1 MQKEFHHPSIPTK
14 ISEKIIYDTYCDNYD
29 SIHYLFVEFQFS
41 WLQQAYKALKDIDKY
56 YILIYLYKENFTEL
70 NEIFKVKSYEEFY
83 FNPRFELDK
92 INIIQIAKKLRLS
105 KETAR
110 RKILELEEDGI
121 LIKNKKSIAVTLKA
135 GLLQKPVNTINSFSK
150 ILQYV
155 SKLLYDNK
163 TVKKYY
169 EKDFFIKKIKE
180 RFTQILAIFLEY
192 QIEYLLTRKT
202 LVNND
207 IEMWFIYGSVL
218 YNQIMYL
225 KKSEVHKTNYLA
237 ELVCSNSFRSD
248 DHNKSAVGLLHDE
261 MRKLGS
267 LVMECGDLNRVP
279 AGSSMSVDRVNFSK
293 SIEGKIKNNP
303 LIKIVREEVKYIPE
317 NWKKT
322 ISENVT
328 ALQSGPNKVHLSMK
342 QYRVNTMNQNYNI
355 FDTLWIF
362 ILENGRWGVKFR
374 SSYLS
379 ASSEVINSVSSD

>member
-1 MQKEFHHPSIPTK
+1 MQKEFRHSSIPTK

-41 WLQQAYKALKDIDKY
+41 WLQQAYRALKDIDKY

-105 KETAR
+105 KETTR

-225 KKSEVHKTNYLA
+225 KKSEIKNHYQKQWIEEVLNVGDKKGINAMTI
-237 ELVCSNSFRSD
+237 SD
-248 DHNKSAVGLLHDE
+248 LTGIPRPTVI
-261 MRKLGS
+261 RKLKILLKQKDIYKDPNNLYYISKGK
-267 LVMECGDLNRVP
+267 LLTELNKQRLI
-279 AGSSMSVDRVNFSK
+279 N
-293 SIEGKIKNNP
+293 IKN
-303 LIKIVREEVKYIPE
+303 
-317 NWKKT
+317 
-322 ISENVT
+322 
-328 ALQSGPNKVHLSMK
+328 
-342 QYRVNTMNQNYNI
+342 
-355 FDTLWIF
+355 
-362 ILENGRWGVKFR
+362 
-374 SSYLS
+374 LS
-379 ASSEVINSVSSD
+379 AIISRINNIVFFS

>member
-1 MQKEFHHPSIPTK
+1 MQKEFRHSSIPTK

-225 KKSEVHKTNYLA
+225 KKSEVKNHYQKQWIEEVLNVGDKKGINAMTI
-237 ELVCSNSFRSD
+237 SD
-248 DHNKSAVGLLHDE
+248 LTGIPRPTVI
-261 MRKLGS
+261 RKLKVLLKQKDIFKDPNNLYYISKGK
-267 LVMECGDLNRVP
+267 LLTELNKQRLI
-279 AGSSMSVDRVNFSK
+279 N
-293 SIEGKIKNNP
+293 IKNLSSIISRINN
-303 LIKIVREEVKYIPE
+303 IVFF
-317 NWKKT
+317 
-322 ISENVT
+322 S
-328 ALQSGPNKVHLSMK
+328 
-342 QYRVNTMNQNYNI
+342 
-355 FDTLWIF
+355 
-362 ILENGRWGVKFR
+362 
-374 SSYLS
+374 
-379 ASSEVINSVSSD
+379 

>member
-1 MQKEFHHPSIPTK
+1 MQNYILSPTK
-14 ISEKIIYDTYCDNYD
+14 IPEKKVYDIYCDNYD
-29 SIHYLFVEFQFS
+29 SIHHLFVEFQLS
-41 WLQQAYKALKDIDKY
+41 WLQQAYHALKDLDKY
-56 YILIYLYKENFTEL
+56 NILVFLYKENFSFL
-70 NEIFKVKSYEEFY
+70 NEIFRVKSLKEFY
-83 FNPRFELDK
+83 FNPRFDLDK
-92 INIIQIAKKLRLS
+92 INIIQISKKLRLS
-105 KETAR
+105 KETTR

-225 KKSEVHKTNYLA
+225 KKSEVKNHYQKQWIEEVLNVGDKKGINAMTI
-237 ELVCSNSFRSD
+237 SD
-248 DHNKSAVGLLHDE
+248 LTGIPRPTVI
-261 MRKLGS
+261 RKLKILLKQKDIFKDSNNLYYISKGK
-267 LVMECGDLNRVP
+267 LLTELNKQRLI
-279 AGSSMSVDRVNFSK
+279 N
-293 SIEGKIKNNP
+293 IKNLSSIISRINN
-303 LIKIVREEVKYIPE
+303 IVFF
-317 NWKKT
+317 
-322 ISENVT
+322 S
-328 ALQSGPNKVHLSMK
+328 
-342 QYRVNTMNQNYNI
+342 
-355 FDTLWIF
+355 
-362 ILENGRWGVKFR
+362 
-374 SSYLS
+374 
-379 ASSEVINSVSSD
+379 

>member
-1 MQKEFHHPSIPTK
+1 MQKEFRHSSIPTK

-155 SKLLYDNK
+155 SWLLYK
-163 TVKKYY
+163 EKKVGKYY
-169 EKDFFIKKIKE
+169 EKDFFVKKIKE

-225 KKSEVHKTNYLA
+225 KKSEVKNHYQKQWIEEVLNVGDKKGINAMTI
-237 ELVCSNSFRSD
+237 SD
-248 DHNKSAVGLLHDE
+248 LTGIPRPTVI
-261 MRKLGS
+261 RKLKILLKQKDIFKDSNNLYYISKGK
-267 LVMECGDLNRVP
+267 LLTELNKQRLI
-279 AGSSMSVDRVNFSK
+279 N
-293 SIEGKIKNNP
+293 IKN
-303 LIKIVREEVKYIPE
+303 
-317 NWKKT
+317 
-322 ISENVT
+322 
-328 ALQSGPNKVHLSMK
+328 
-342 QYRVNTMNQNYNI
+342 
-355 FDTLWIF
+355 
-362 ILENGRWGVKFR
+362 
-374 SSYLS
+374 LS
-379 ASSEVINSVSSD
+379 AIISRINNIVFFS

>member
-1 MQKEFHHPSIPTK
+1 MQKEFQHPSIPTK

-225 KKSEVHKTNYLA
+225 KKSEVKNHYQKQWIEEVLNVGDKKGINAMTI
-237 ELVCSNSFRSD
+237 SD
-248 DHNKSAVGLLHDE
+248 LTGIPRPTVI
-261 MRKLGS
+261 RKLKVLLKQKDIFKDPNNLYYISKGK
-267 LVMECGDLNRVP
+267 LLTELNKQRLI
-279 AGSSMSVDRVNFSK
+279 N
-293 SIEGKIKNNP
+293 IKNLSSIISRINN
-303 LIKIVREEVKYIPE
+303 IVFF
-317 NWKKT
+317 
-322 ISENVT
+322 S
-328 ALQSGPNKVHLSMK
+328 
-342 QYRVNTMNQNYNI
+342 
-355 FDTLWIF
+355 
-362 ILENGRWGVKFR
+362 
-374 SSYLS
+374 
-379 ASSEVINSVSSD
+379 